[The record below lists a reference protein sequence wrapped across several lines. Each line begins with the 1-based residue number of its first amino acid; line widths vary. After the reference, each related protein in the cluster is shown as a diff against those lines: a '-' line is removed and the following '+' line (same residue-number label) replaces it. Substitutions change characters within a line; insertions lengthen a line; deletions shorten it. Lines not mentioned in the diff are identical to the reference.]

1 MILADTFKDI
11 LAGAGVATSRTSSLM
26 VITSLVL
33 LPLCLVKNLSS
44 LAPFSLV
51 GIIGMLYT
59 SLAIGIRFFGGTY
72 SGPAGK
78 FVSDLAPH
86 LRPSFAGS
94 DVVGGV
100 ASSASAL
107 TDPRTLILVC
117 MLSTAYIAHFNA
129 PKFYRELKKNTMGRF
144 NTVVGVSFGASVAL
158 YVAVAAMGY
167 LTFGSACQGLI
178 LNNYSTADSLVG
190 LSRFAVA
197 LSLVFSYPLLFVGA
211 RDGLLDLAKVS
222 DSDRTNAVQ
231 NKVTL
236 GLLGVITALA
246 ARLRDLTFVSSLS
259 GAVFGTA
266 LIFVYPPLMLRGM
279 VKNMEDKAGGRLRFE
294 KKMAKFTA
302 ALGAI
307 VGMIGTKMAFAS
319 L

>member
-1 MILADTFKDI
+1 
-11 LAGAGVATSRTSSLM
+11 
-26 VITSLVL
+26 
-33 LPLCLVKNLSS
+33 
-44 LAPFSLV
+44 
-51 GIIGMLYT
+51 MLYT

-129 PKFYRELKKNTMGRF
+129 PKFYRELKNNTMGRFNTVVGVSFGASVALYVAVAAMEQMGRF